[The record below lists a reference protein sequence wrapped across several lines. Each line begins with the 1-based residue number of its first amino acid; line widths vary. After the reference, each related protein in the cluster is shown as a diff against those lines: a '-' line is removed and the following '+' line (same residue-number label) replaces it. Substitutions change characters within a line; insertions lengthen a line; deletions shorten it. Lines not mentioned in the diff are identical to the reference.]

1 MAEIK
6 EILSTAQTKMQKTIE
21 VLRVDLASVRA
32 GRASVSLLDKVMVEY
47 YGTPTPVNQVASVT
61 VPEPRMIVIQPW
73 EKNLLKDIERAIMKS
88 DLGLNP
94 NSDGSVIRLNLPQ
107 LTEERRKELVKTVH
121 KKAEDARVSI
131 RNLRREAND
140 SVKKDEKAKEIT
152 EDEAK
157 KANDDIQKMT
167 DKFIKEVDTVM
178 EHKEKEVMEI

>member
-107 LTEERRKELVKTVH
+107 LRQEPRMEVVKTLH
-121 KKAEDARVSI
+121 KKAYDARETI
-131 RNLRREAND
+131 TNLPRHAND
-140 SVKKDEKAKEIT
+140 SVNKAEKAKEIT

>member
-140 SVKKDEKAKEIT
+140 FVKKAEKAKEIT

-178 EHKEKEVMEI
+178 EHKEKEVMGI

>member
-21 VLRVDLASVRA
+21 VLRVDLASVRV

-107 LTEERRKELVKTVH
+107 LTEERRKELVKAVH

-140 SVKKDEKAKEIT
+140 SVKKAEKAKEIT

>member
-32 GRASVSLLDKVMVEY
+32 SRASVSLLDKVMVEY

-73 EKNLLKDIERAIMKS
+73 EKNLLKEIERAIMKS

-140 SVKKDEKAKEIT
+140 SVKKAEKAKEIT

>member
-47 YGTPTPVNQVASVT
+47 YGTPTPINQVASVT

-140 SVKKDEKAKEIT
+140 CVKKAEKAKEIT

>member
-21 VLRVDLASVRA
+21 VLRIDLASVRA

>member
-121 KKAEDARVSI
+121 KKVEDARVSI

-140 SVKKDEKAKEIT
+140 SVKKAEKAKEIT

>member
-94 NSDGSVIRLNLPQ
+94 NSDGSVIVLIFL
-107 LTEERRKELVKTVH
+107 
-121 KKAEDARVSI
+121 S
-131 RNLRREAND
+131 LR
-140 SVKKDEKAKEIT
+140 KKDVKNWLKPYT
-152 EDEAK
+152 K
-157 KANDDIQKMT
+157 KQKM
-167 DKFIKEVDTVM
+167 
-178 EHKEKEVMEI
+178 HA

>member
-94 NSDGSVIRLNLPQ
+94 NSDGSVIRLNPSSAYG
-107 LTEERRKELVKTVH
+107 RKT
-121 KKAEDARVSI
+121 
-131 RNLRREAND
+131 
-140 SVKKDEKAKEIT
+140 
-152 EDEAK
+152 
-157 KANDDIQKMT
+157 
-167 DKFIKEVDTVM
+167 
-178 EHKEKEVMEI
+178 

>member
-131 RNLRREAND
+131 RNLRREEND
-140 SVKKDEKAKEIT
+140 SVKKAEKAKEIT